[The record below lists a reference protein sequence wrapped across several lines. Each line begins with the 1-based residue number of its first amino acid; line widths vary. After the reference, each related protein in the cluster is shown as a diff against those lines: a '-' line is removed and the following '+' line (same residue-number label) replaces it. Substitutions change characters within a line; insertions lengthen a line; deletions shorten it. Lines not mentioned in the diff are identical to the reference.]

1 MTNYGGCRIN
11 LVRMINTKGFGIKQT
26 WDLVLSST
34 LLPMQPNRGGY
45 LSSGESWKNGQNDG
59 SCPTRW
65 LRLNEMMDV
74 RC

>member
-34 LLPMQPNRGGY
+34 LLPMQPNLGG
-45 LSSGESWKNGQNDG
+45 LLVFWRELAEWA
-59 SCPTRW
+59 
-65 LRLNEMMDV
+65 E
-74 RC
+74 